1 MQHFSAFSSIVFN
14 PLYHCFLLCLSSN
27 PLHTLI
33 NSPVCALY
41 TGTYPSRWG
50 LMKAVSFEPWLWLW
64 FTILKPSCLPS
75 SEASLIFYCFS
86 KNPWIPPNSHFL
98 LTGDLFLL
106 FSEGKK
112 KPAFTQG
119 PPLNPQTSVSNS
131 ALQYLVARLSWIP
144 VPPTFSSKHHLFSFR
159 LFNLSSSTVFP
170 ASFKRLQVSLF
181 IKNPNKPLLQP
192 LTPIIF
198 QLTISLWAS
207 FSLQPTF
214 DSIIPLT
221 QLSEAADPRYS
232 SASSCSPPC
241 NTGNWGP
248 LLPSWNPHFPW
259 LVYIL
264 PFWLCTCLAD
274 ALSQVN

>member
-1 MQHFSAFSSIVFN
+1 MDRGTWRAIVHGVTRVRHD
-14 PLYHCFLLCLSSN
+14 LV
-27 PLHTLI
+27 T
-33 NSPVCALY
+33 
-41 TGTYPSRWG
+41 
-50 LMKAVSFEPWLWLW
+50 
-64 FTILKPSCLPS
+64 KPSPPPPYPYQEYCLCACLLSRCSCSQLCNTMDYSPAGFQYS
-75 SEASLIFYCFS
+75 SQ
-86 KNPWIPPNSHFL
+86 
-98 LTGDLFLL
+98 D
-106 FSEGKK
+106 
-112 KPAFTQG
+112 
-119 PPLNPQTSVSNS
+119 
-131 ALQYLVARLSWIP
+131 
-144 VPPTFSSKHHLFSFR
+144 
-159 LFNLSSSTVFP
+159 P

-221 QLSEAADPRYS
+221 QLSEAADPHYS